1 MSDEEK
7 KKEFDALLALFEN
20 FLQTIDDSYESW
32 EVLEELMALRG
43 DFLLHHAMQGF
54 GITWEDMLD
63 LLEKDAL
70 SLSEFERE
78 QVFVIRA
85 AIDNLIDFA
94 VVEEYQLAED
104 VEEAMEEDEERMDEN
119 ELRDL
124 LLSINRRYNYT
135 YADVENSD
143 VMFAMSIAASWITIR
158 DNAYLMYMTQGDE
171 RVRPWHLEHEGF
183 TALKSSFPQWL
194 IPPIEHQCRCYL
206 IEVDAPYAKIGDVEN
221 KVVKIPE
228 MPEGFNRTFKESV
241 AKGGRIFSD
250 EHPYFQVETSDY
262 ERLHEIAERIKS
274 KYLK

>member
-20 FLQTIDDSYESW
+20 FLQSIDESYESW
-32 EVLEELMALRG
+32 EVLEELMALRA

-104 VEEAMEEDEERMDEN
+104 VEEAMEEDVERMDEN

-262 ERLHEIAERIKS
+262 EKLHEIAERIKS

>member
-32 EVLEELMALRG
+32 EVLEELMALRA

-104 VEEAMEEDEERMDEN
+104 VEGAMEEDEERMDEN

-262 ERLHEIAERIKS
+262 ERLHEIAERIRS

>member
-32 EVLEELMALRG
+32 EVLEELMALRA

>member
-32 EVLEELMALRG
+32 EVLEELMALRA

-250 EHPYFQVETSDY
+250 EHPYFQIETSDY

>member
-32 EVLEELMALRG
+32 EVLEELMALRA

-250 EHPYFQVETSDY
+250 EHPYFQIETSAY

>member
-1 MSDEEK
+1 MSDEDK

-32 EVLEELMALRG
+32 EVLEELMALRA

-78 QVFVIRA
+78 QVFIIRA

-250 EHPYFQVETSDY
+250 EHPYFQIETSDY

>member
-20 FLQTIDDSYESW
+20 FLQTIDESYESW
-32 EVLEELMALRG
+32 EVLEELMALRA

-54 GITWEDMLD
+54 GITWKDMLD

>member
-32 EVLEELMALRG
+32 EVLEELMALRA

-104 VEEAMEEDEERMDEN
+104 VEEVMEEDEERMDEN

-250 EHPYFQVETSDY
+250 EHPYFQIETSDY

>member
-20 FLQTIDDSYESW
+20 FLQTIDESYESW
-32 EVLEELMALRG
+32 EVLEELMALRA

>member
-20 FLQTIDDSYESW
+20 FLQTIDESYESW
-32 EVLEELMALRG
+32 EVLEELMALRA

-124 LLSINRRYNYT
+124 LLAINRRYNYT

>member
-32 EVLEELMALRG
+32 EVLEELMALRA

-104 VEEAMEEDEERMDEN
+104 VEEAMEEDGERMDEN

-250 EHPYFQVETSDY
+250 EHPYFQIETSDY

>member
-32 EVLEELMALRG
+32 EVLEELMALRA

-104 VEEAMEEDEERMDEN
+104 VEGAMEEDEERMDEN

-206 IEVDAPYAKIGDVEN
+206 IEVDSPYAKIGDVEN

-262 ERLHEIAERIKS
+262 ERLHEIAERIRS